1 MLYRKQYKWGSLI
14 TALMFALFIGY
25 TYISNV
31 WTAPLLQQL
40 YVEVGADPNAVT
52 ISNQQALA
60 VFDLLKQDPHD
71 MLIFLAPIAIMGVM
85 FVIMVLVGLRGNR
98 MYMNHCLKTIH
109 KIRTEQLPDA
119 EYNVQL
125 QTQGNVN
132 IPLSICL
139 LICYL
144 IVTWIPRIFL

>member
-1 MLYRKQYKWGSLI
+1 
-14 TALMFALFIGY
+14 
-25 TYISNV
+25 
-31 WTAPLLQQL
+31 
-40 YVEVGADPNAVT
+40 
-52 ISNQQALA
+52 
-60 VFDLLKQDPHD
+60 

-144 IVTWIPRIFL
+144 IITWIPRIFL

>member
-1 MLYRKQYKWGSLI
+1 
-14 TALMFALFIGY
+14 
-25 TYISNV
+25 
-31 WTAPLLQQL
+31 
-40 YVEVGADPNAVT
+40 
-52 ISNQQALA
+52 
-60 VFDLLKQDPHD
+60 
-71 MLIFLAPIAIMGVM
+71 
-85 FVIMVLVGLRGNR
+85 
-98 MYMNHCLKTIH
+98 MNHCLKTIH